1 MRKDFV
7 HLIASQHD
15 WDALRLFRP
24 LDIVNPTHILFED
37 ALVKKQD
44 RTQSLVLG
52 RCRYITNA
60 RQVGEKLRDLRR
72 AHLAGM
78 TQMMETDKALD
89 PVAVRA
95 FRSQTVVFEAQ
106 DIAGLLEYFFG
117 LVCAVGR
124 G

>member
-37 ALVKKQD
+37 SLVKRQA
-44 RTQSLVLG
+44 RTPRLVLG
-52 RCRYITNA
+52 CCRYITDA
-60 RQVGEKLRDLRR
+60 RQVGEKLRELRR

-78 TQMMETDKALD
+78 TQLRATDTALD
-89 PVAVRA
+89 PVAVSA
-95 FRSQTVVFEAQ
+95 LRSK
-106 DIAGLLEYFFG
+106 
-117 LVCAVGR
+117 
-124 G
+124 